1 MTGVRVI
8 ARNRRDRLGEGPLW
22 SARHEALF
30 WVDILGRRIN
40 RLTLADDRVESF
52 EQPHYA
58 AWIIERERGG
68 FVAGIGRDIV
78 GIDLEGDRRE
88 PIASVDAGK
97 AGNRLNDAKAD
108 GAGRIWAGTMP
119 VTCDRPSGAFYR
131 LDPDGTVTEVDAPY
145 TIANGPAIDPAGTF
159 LLHTDTARRTIFRFD
174 IRDDGSLGAAAPFI
188 AFEAGWGDPDG
199 MTFDADGGLWV
210 ACWGASRVRRFAPDG
225 RPDRYIALPASQ
237 ITSCTFAGAGL
248 DRMFVTSAADG
259 VSEEHGGALFEVDPG
274 CRGLPTLTYKG

>member
-1 MTGVRVI
+1 MTEVRVI
-8 ARNRRDRLGEGPLW
+8 ARSRHDRLGEGPLW

-40 RLTLADDRVESF
+40 RMALADERVESF
-52 EQPHYA
+52 EQPDHA

-78 GIDLEGDRRE
+78 RIDLDRDIRE
-88 PIASVDAGK
+88 AIASVEPGET
-97 AGNRLNDAKAD
+97 GNRLNDAKAD

-119 VTCDRPSGAFYR
+119 ITCDRPSGAFYR
-131 LDPDGTVTEVDAPY
+131 LDPDGRLTEVDAPY

-274 CRGLPTLTYKG
+274 CRGLPTQTYKG